1 MRRTISILGRWIRRA
16 AWAVA
21 LLAVLYLGADL
32 VLPGA
37 ASPVSETS
45 SFATTG
51 SASDASALVAG
62 GNISEASFVTI
73 RAGIETSARQEADTT
88 PTYVSE
94 LAPAVMVGPHQA
106 AAFPATGAE
115 GSGGAPWP
123 KLAGLVLA
131 LFGGLFIYTALN
143 FRTSDRR

>member
-1 MRRTISILGRWIRRA
+1 MPHTISILGRWIRRA

-45 SFATTG
+45 S
-51 SASDASALVAG
+51 LVATSSPSDVSVLVARD
-62 GNISEASFVTI
+62 NISEASFVTL
-73 RAGIETSARQEADTT
+73 RAGIQTSARQEADTT
-88 PTYVSE
+88 PTYISE
-94 LAPAVMVGPHQA
+94 LAPALMVGPQQA
-106 AAFPATGAE
+106 AALPASGAE
-115 GSGGAPWP
+115 SSGAPWP
-123 KLAGLVLA
+123 KLAGLVVA
-131 LFGGLFIYTALN
+131 LLGALFIYAALN